1 MTEGMR
7 RRKGCPTSP
16 ATNANLGLMALPA
29 GQRVFVLIPTHTTR
43 HLAAC
48 LASLAH
54 QTRPPDGV
62 VVTCDNDLPE
72 IASLLRSIWPR
83 VQARAGAAIP
93 MWNARRPHQGLAQL
107 NQVRNNGI
115 RTLMS
120 HGGASGR
127 DLIVIIDGDT
137 MLAADAIARHAAQ
150 RDAGTDLIIPYRI
163 LLSQADTEALDPERV
178 LADGVPEV
186 ELITAEARSRL
197 EQRHR
202 RYRRHVLLWRL
213 GLGKKQKPKIIG
225 GHHAFTVD
233 VASRINGFDEEYTG
247 YGFDDDDF
255 SRRGNSLRPRIRI
268 AIAVREIMAYH
279 LWHPVRAPQRQEDA
293 SGYARF
299 SRTDL
304 PLFTA
309 HGLTSPR
316 PQPQVIVE
324 AIASGGQP
332 TGHRGD
338 S

>member
-1 MTEGMR
+1 
-7 RRKGCPTSP
+7 
-16 ATNANLGLMALPA
+16 MAAPA

-43 HLAAC
+43 HLAGC

-72 IASLLRSIWPR
+72 IAALLRSTWPR
-83 VQARAGAAIP
+83 VQARAGTATPI
-93 MWNARRPHQGLAQL
+93 WHARRPHQGQAHL

-120 HGGASGR
+120 HAGASGR
-127 DLIVIIDGDT
+127 DLVVIIDGDT
-137 MLAADAIARHAAQ
+137 MLAADAIARHAAI
-150 RDAGTDLIIPYRI
+150 RDRGAELIIPYRI
-163 LLSQADTEALDPERV
+163 LLSQAVTEGMDPERV
-178 LADGVPEV
+178 LSSGVPEG
-186 ELITAEARSRL
+186 ELLTAEERARL

-202 RYRRHVLLWRL
+202 RYRRHLLLWKL

-225 GHHAFTVD
+225 GHHSFTLD
-233 VASRINGFDEEYTG
+233 LASRINGFDEDYIG

-255 SRRGNSLRPRIRI
+255 SRRGNSLRPRTRI
-268 AIAVREIMAYH
+268 AIAVREVMAYH

-304 PLFTA
+304 PLFAA
-309 HGLTSPR
+309 HGLSSPR
-316 PQPQVIVE
+316 PQPPVVVE
-324 AIASGGQP
+324 TIASGNGVAPQRE
-332 TGHRGD
+332 H

>member
-7 RRKGCPTSP
+7 RQQGCPTSS
-16 ATNANLGLMALPA
+16 AMNANLAPMAAPA

-72 IASLLRSIWPR
+72 IAELLRSTWPR
-83 VQARAGAAIP
+83 VQARAGVSIP

-115 RTLMS
+115 RTLIS

-137 MLAADAIARHAAQ
+137 MLGTDAIARHAAH
-150 RDAGTDLIIPYRI
+150 RDAGADLNIPYRI
-163 LLSQADTEALDPERV
+163 LLSQAATEELEPERV
-178 LADGVPEV
+178 LTDGVPEA
-186 ELITAEARSRL
+186 ELVTAEERSRL
-197 EQRHR
+197 EHRHR

-233 VASRINGFDEEYTG
+233 LASRINGFDEDYTG

-293 SGYARF
+293 SGYVRF

-309 HGLTSPR
+309 YGLTSPR
-316 PQPQVIVE
+316 PQPPVIVE

-332 TGHRGD
+332 TGHRGNP
-338 S
+338 